1 MKRVYR
7 RGFTLLEVMMA
18 VAILGL
24 CLTAILSAQAGAF
37 ANATFARNIS
47 IATTLQRC
55 KMTELEEYLKRNGF
69 QELDEADSG
78 PCCDEQDSPGMR
90 CSWRIEKPVFPEAK
104 LGELDLNAGLD
115 LSTQNSPLGGLP
127 GMPGGA
133 GAAPGAGGLPGG
145 AGAAAGLLGLLGGGM
160 PAAPGAEGA
169 TDADAGAAAGSDR
182 LAETLG
188 AAGSSEA
195 VSGILPMLMGMVYP
209 GMKSMYEASTRRVTV
224 TVTFAHL
231 GKDYPMELVQW
242 VTAPRTVNDA
252 LNPAEQENVNP
263 TGGGI
268 GNPTGGMGPGNSGGP
283 RGMGSP
289 GGAVR

>member
-1 MKRVYR
+1 MTRVYR

-47 IATTLQRC
+47 VATTLQRC
-55 KMTELEEYLKRNGF
+55 KMTELEEYLKRNGL
-69 QELDEADSG
+69 QETDESDSG
-78 PCCDEQDSPGMR
+78 PCCDDQDSPGMR
-90 CSWRIEKPVFPEAK
+90 CSWRIEKPAFPEAK

-145 AGAAAGLLGLLGGGM
+145 AGAAAGLLGLLGGA

-195 VSGILPMLMGMVYP
+195 ISGILPMLMGMVYP

-242 VTAPRTVNDA
+242 VTSPRTVNDA
-252 LNPAEQENVNP
+252 LNPLDPNNQDTV
-263 TGGGI
+263 GGG
-268 GNPTGGMGPGNSGGP
+268 GLNGGGMGPGNSGGP
-283 RGMGSP
+283 RGAGSP

>member
-1 MKRVYR
+1 MTRVYR

-69 QELDEADSG
+69 QETDEADSG
-78 PCCDEQDSPGMR
+78 PCCDDQDTRGMR
-90 CSWRIEKPVFPEAK
+90 CSWKIEKPVFPEAK
-104 LGELDLNAGLD
+104 LGELDLGAGLD
-115 LSTQNSPLGGLP
+115 MNTPNSALGDLAGGLQ
-127 GMPGGA
+127 GGA
-133 GAAPGAGGLPGG
+133 AAPGAGGLPGG
-145 AGAAAGLLGLLGGGM
+145 AAGLLGLLGGG
-160 PAAPGAEGA
+160 AGALPGAETA
-169 TDADAGAAAGSDR
+169 LDPDAGAGAGSDR

-195 VSGILPMLMGMVYP
+195 ISGILPMLMGLVYP

-224 TVTFAHL
+224 TVTFMHL
-231 GKDYPMELVQW
+231 GKEYPMELVQW
-242 VTAPRTVNDA
+242 VTSPRTVNDA
-252 LNPAEQENVNP
+252 MNPLDPNSEDPKNP
-263 TGGGI
+263 LDPGSQGSGSGTGGPRTTGGGVR
-268 GNPTGGMGPGNSGGP
+268 GGGMRP
-283 RGMGSP
+283 
-289 GGAVR
+289 